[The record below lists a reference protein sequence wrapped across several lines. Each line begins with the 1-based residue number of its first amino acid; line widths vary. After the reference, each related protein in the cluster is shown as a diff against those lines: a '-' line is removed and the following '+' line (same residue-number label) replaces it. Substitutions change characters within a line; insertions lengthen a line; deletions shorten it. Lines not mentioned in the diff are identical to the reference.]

1 MRRSGRELG
10 GGRLVGGG
18 ERTWSEGGHLGS
30 CGRSLEVGGRREEG
44 DCGEGLDRG
53 TTCAWRAEAVLPPC
67 LTTAMTEC
75 SATLVRA
82 LFLRRGEVKRK
93 MGMGGFEL

>member
-1 MRRSGRELG
+1 MGENWA
-10 GGRLVGGG
+10 VGVG
-18 ERTWSEGGHLGS
+18 ERTWREGGHLGS
-30 CGRSLEVGGRREEG
+30 CGRSLEVVRRGEEG
-44 DCGEGLDRG
+44 DQGEGLDRG

>member
-1 MRRSGRELG
+1 MCENWT
-10 GGRLVGGG
+10 VGVG
-18 ERTWSEGGHLGS
+18 ERTWSEGRHLGS
-30 CGRSLEVGGRREEG
+30 CRRSLEVGGRREES
-44 DCGEGLDRG
+44 DQGEGLDRG

-82 LFLRRGEVKRK
+82 LSFFRKGGVKRK
-93 MGMGGFEL
+93 MGMDGCEL

>member
-10 GGRLVGGG
+10 GGHLVGGG
-18 ERTWSEGGHLGS
+18 ERTWSEGRHLGS
-30 CGRSLEVGGRREEG
+30 CGRSLEVVGRREEG
-44 DCGEGLDRG
+44 DQGEGLDRG

-82 LFLRRGEVKRK
+82 LFFLEEEKSEVEN
-93 MGMGGFEL
+93 GNGWF

>member
-1 MRRSGRELG
+1 MGENWA
-10 GGRLVGGG
+10 VG
-18 ERTWSEGGHLGS
+18 ERTWSEGRHLGS
-30 CGRSLEVGGRREEG
+30 YGSPLEVGARREES
-44 DCGEGLDRG
+44 DQGEGLDRG

-75 SATLVRA
+75 SATLVSA

-93 MGMGGFEL
+93 MGMDGFEL

>member
-1 MRRSGRELG
+1 MGENWA
-10 GGRLVGGG
+10 VGVA
-18 ERTWSEGGHLGS
+18 ERTWSEGRHLGS
-30 CGRSLEVGGRREEG
+30 YGSPLEVGGRREES
-44 DCGEGLDRG
+44 DQGEGLDRG

-82 LFLRRGEVKRK
+82 LSSFRRGGVKRK